1 MLNMQIFVLWN
12 QKYMYVMGYGRGKRN
27 GNGLVEWNDQ
37 KMMYAVSLPNHQW
50 RKLKMFSA
58 KAKED

>member
-1 MLNMQIFVLWN
+1 
-12 QKYMYVMGYGRGKRN
+12 MYVMGYVWGKRN

-37 KMMYAVSLPNHQW
+37 KMMYAVSLLNHQW

-58 KAKED
+58 KGKED